1 MMRGFVFIFI
11 LSVFAL
17 LSCSESTLTAGFRSN
32 DDDWDWSRTRT
43 WLLYSSGPELTEAQA
58 RFAATH
64 FDIIGPGGADETVPN
79 SGEVTQAAAAA
90 HLKRYNP
97 NVIITIYRNT
107 NLVIEGE
114 LHSDLEFQAHPEWML
129 RDAKGAVVWNTP
141 STVPGQP
148 GTQPYINFTND
159 AAREWW
165 VRGIVSAI
173 TEQPNGTA
181 IDGVYADGAG
191 TFEVI
196 GRGLAP
202 GQNALLNA
210 SHARAVG
217 ELTAAIHAIRPGM
230 VVIGNGAVLA
240 ECGRSDDRPVDW
252 NPCARN
258 LPNLDGV
265 CAEHF
270 GSFGSVNA
278 TTGDFDTDGGVAQ
291 AHHGGNVNEKW
302 QTALDIVKDYDGGS
316 QLVLVKSW
324 PGPFSMYRPNGTLEF
339 TWKNL
344 SDAGIKLTDTM
355 RKTLG
360 ARALPWSLAAYLLS
374 ATPNTFMSYGWWYQ
388 LSTGY
393 VPCPDEPASCS
404 SPDDWYPDLLKPT
417 GKPLGPR
424 THVPGK
430 GSGHVWARQFERV
443 SVEVD
448 LANFTYPV
456 SLVWS

>member
-1 MMRGFVFIFI
+1 MRAASTF
-11 LSVFAL
+11 L
-17 LSCSESTLTAGFRSN
+17 LAAGLAAGLAAADAAIAAPPASASSATTTSN
-32 DDDWDWSRTRT
+32 VGLLRDHNTTSGDDWDWSRTRT
-43 WLLYSSGPELTEAQA
+43 WMLYSQGPPLTEAQA

-64 FDIIGPGGADETVPN
+64 FDIIGPGGAADGHPN

-97 NVIITIYRNT
+97 KVVIIIYRNT

-114 LHSDLEFQAHPEWML
+114 LHSDLEFQAHPERYL
-129 RDAKGAVVWNTP
+129 RDVKGAVVWNVP

-148 GTQPYINFTND
+148 GTQPFINFTND

-165 VRGIVSAI
+165 VRGIVAAI

-191 TFEVI
+191 TFEVLA
-196 GRGLAP
+196 RGLAP

-210 SHARAVG
+210 SHTRAVQ
-217 ELTAAIHAIRPGM
+217 ELTAAVHAIRPGM
-230 VVIGNGAVLA
+230 VVIGNGAVMA
-240 ECGRSDDRPVDW
+240 ECGRTERGMDW

-258 LPNLDGV
+258 LPSLDGV

-270 GSFGSVNA
+270 GSFNSVND
-278 TTGDFDTDGGVAQ
+278 TTGDFNTDGGAAQ
-291 AHHGGNVNEKW
+291 AYRGGNVNEKW
-302 QTALDIVKDYDGGS
+302 QTALDIVKAYDGGS

-324 PGPFSMYRPNGTLEF
+324 PGPFSMFYTWNSTTRPRHVVAGPFF

-344 SDAGIKLTDTM
+344 SDAGISLTNTM

-374 ATPNTFMSYGWWYQ
+374 ATPNTFMSYGWWYVEAMCWHHI
-388 LSTGY
+388 TPGIH
-393 VPCPDEPASCS
+393 
-404 SPDDWYPDLLKPT
+404 
-417 GKPLGPR
+417 PLY
-424 THVPGK
+424 TSIAV
-430 GSGHVWARQFERV
+430 
-443 SVEVD
+443 
-448 LANFTYPV
+448 FTPMCTPYTCIYNHIYT
-456 SLVWS
+456 